1 MQRFFKR
8 NDGFTF
14 VEALLQLMLLIMFT
28 QLILSH
34 HVVLKTLQQTFYS
47 DEVLWE
53 MFVYDFQR
61 MIDEHDSPFRVVRN
75 HTLKRNIVDE
85 HGKNVEEQF
94 DVMTTTNYIR
104 RSMNTGNEP
113 IMYGVNKMYVTIED
127 NILLLRATFVDGDV
141 KERTFHVPTE
151 K

>member
-14 VEALLQLMLLIMFT
+14 VEALLQLVLLIAFT

-127 NILLLRATFVDGDV
+127 NILL
-141 KERTFHVPTE
+141 
-151 K
+151 

>member
-1 MQRFFKR
+1 
-8 NDGFTF
+8 
-14 VEALLQLMLLIMFT
+14 MLLIMFT